1 MGASRAR
8 WLPVRSCRVV
18 AAALL
23 AAVAPPAAMG
33 FQALPRWSGAPRGCS
48 SLAHGQPGWGA
59 RRCARGIAGAQGM
72 GMAISSLPPLAI
84 ACGDKW
90 TLWAVI
96 SGAALVGIRSENTAV
111 GRALSGAVVSMLAA
125 SSLAV
130 LGILPSQPA
139 PAITGLQAIV
149 VALAT
154 PLLLLSADLSVILQ
168 RTGLMLRAFVCG
180 AIGTALGSVLGF
192 WLVRVHH
199 AA

>member
-1 MGASRAR
+1 M
-8 WLPVRSCRVV
+8 
-18 AAALL
+18 
-23 AAVAPPAAMG
+23 
-33 FQALPRWSGAPRGCS
+33 
-48 SLAHGQPGWGA
+48 
-59 RRCARGIAGAQGM
+59 
-72 GMAISSLPPLAI
+72 SLPN
-84 ACGDKW
+84 
-90 TLWAVI
+90 
-96 SGAALVGIRSENTAV
+96 R
-111 GRALSGAVVSMLAA
+111 RALACL
-125 SSLAV
+125 